1 MIKRD
6 ITPSAARNEVLFVR
20 TIQWLYE
27 ALEKPFLHAATRWF
41 DEQEYEE
48 LNDSQAFIEEQIK
61 LLLAS
66 PKVFYAKHVKDVN
79 GKPKIFLVADTDQA
93 EIPIDVTINNMISEF
108 GTFGFRCTAT
118 FTPEKKNRRYQVVIT
133 REYEF
138 TLKGNQYSYQR
149 VDNGKY

>member
-41 DEQEYEE
+41 DEQEYED
-48 LNDSQAFIEEQIK
+48 LHDSQAFIEEKIK
-61 LLLAS
+61 LLLAG
-66 PKVFYAKHVKDVN
+66 PKVFMEKHVKDVN

-118 FTPEKKNRRYQVVIT
+118 FTPEKKNRQYQVVIT

-138 TLKGNQYSYQR
+138 KLKGNQYSYQR
-149 VDNGKY
+149 VDKGKY

>member
-66 PKVFYAKHVKDVN
+66 PKVFLAKHVKDVN
-79 GKPKIFLVADTDQA
+79 GKPKVFLVADTDQA

-118 FTPEKKNRRYQVVIT
+118 FTPEKKNRRYQVAIT

-138 TLKGNQYSYQR
+138 KVKGNQYSYRR
-149 VDNGKY
+149 VDKGKY